1 MPSDS
6 SWVRIRRV
14 PSLLASLFC
23 LVASAAA
30 LAETASGVERY
41 FQCQIAAREATIVGL
56 EERAALLVNP
66 ATTDRE
72 LDAASQRSSNRV
84 DAAFSRCGYSSDQLA
99 AYAHTYNDA
108 LKAWLAANPATQT
121 KLDTLRARVQ
131 ALASQMPQRPAAAR

>member
-1 MPSDS
+1 MQARNSANRT
-6 SWVRIRRV
+6 WRTAL
-14 PSLLASLFC
+14 LLASLAGLFC
-23 LVASAAA
+23 FGAAQPEASN
-30 LAETASGVERY
+30 GVERY

-56 EERAALLVNP
+56 EERAALLAKP

-84 DAAFSRCGYSSDQLA
+84 DAAFIRCGYSSDQLA

-131 ALASQMPQRPAAAR
+131 TLASQMPQRPAAAR